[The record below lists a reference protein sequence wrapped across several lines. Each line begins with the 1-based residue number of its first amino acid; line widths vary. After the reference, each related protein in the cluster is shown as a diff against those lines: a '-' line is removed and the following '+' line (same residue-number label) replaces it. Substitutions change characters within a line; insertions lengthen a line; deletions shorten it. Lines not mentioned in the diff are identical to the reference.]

1 MAPIFKPLLTFTSSP
16 LSLRMSSI
24 VLLSLTVSGLNS
36 SVACVSFE
44 AAVVALFELDDE
56 FPHPTKPITIV
67 AARATAKNFF
77 LICVFCCL
85 HFLISPSFLFSLY
98 FNMSR
103 TRRCA
108 STPSRLDT
116 TSAILSIPISSIIFE
131 IFSNELMFACVS
143 SFAFSLIGNVSKN
156 TTP

>member
-36 SVACVSFE
+36 SVACVPFE

-77 LICVFCCL
+77 LICVF
-85 HFLISPSFLFSLY
+85 SFFFFIFSLFQHVQNKALCLNSVTFRYY
-98 FNMSR
+98 FSYSVHSDFINY
-103 TRRCA
+103 
-108 STPSRLDT
+108 
-116 TSAILSIPISSIIFE
+116 F
-131 IFSNELMFACVS
+131 
-143 SFAFSLIGNVSKN
+143 
-156 TTP
+156 